1 MTDTEFGD
9 KWNSTI
15 GMLDYTQHKPFL
27 DYIVNLDNIFI
38 SASFSNEDRWEE
50 IRKRCA
56 SYMRHR
62 HLSENRMLT
71 LKDYVNSA
79 LKKNYPVEC
88 CK

>member
-15 GMLDYTQHKPFL
+15 GMLDCTQHKPFL

-56 SYMRHR
+56 SYMMHL
-62 HLSENRMLT
+62 HLSESHMLT